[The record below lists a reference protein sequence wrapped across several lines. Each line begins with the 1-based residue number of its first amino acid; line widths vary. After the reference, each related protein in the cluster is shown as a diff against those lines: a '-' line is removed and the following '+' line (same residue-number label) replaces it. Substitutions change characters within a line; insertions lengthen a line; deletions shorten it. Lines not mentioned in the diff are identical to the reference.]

1 MEAAVALFAAMGTAG
16 TAAATTAATAATSA
30 AAWAAGTT
38 VTTAAGVT
46 TGLAAAGSTALTVLQ
61 GVATAGSVLATL
73 SGGMAARSEAKT
85 NARLAEMQGEQD
97 YIDAERRSLAIRR
110 ETLKKVGDARVAF
123 AGSGLDISSAD
134 AIVGS
139 LEAQGDYETGVERSS
154 AQMRKLQAGMR
165 AKQYRA
171 SGQADLIGSVAKA
184 VGQGANLGIDIAN
197 RG

>member
-16 TAAATTAATAATSA
+16 ATAATAATSA

-38 VTTAAGVT
+38 VTAAGAA

-73 SGGMAARSEAKT
+73 SGGLAARGEAKT

-97 YIDAERRSLAIRR
+97 YIDAERRALAIRR

-134 AIVGS
+134 AVVGN

-154 AQMRKLQAGMR
+154 AQMRKLQAGLR
-165 AKQYRA
+165 ARQYRA
-171 SGQADLIGSVAKA
+171 SGNADLIGAVARSA
-184 VGQGANLGIDIAN
+184 GAIADTGIDIAK